1 MIRRKLWKKTYRVY
15 VQGSIQYLEKK
26 LVLQFLGSIGTPI
39 ALLVGWQVLK
49 DSQVLSL
56 LCLLGAV
63 ATFLMQLG
71 AFVAVWFG
79 VRKLGPFLLSNLT
92 TPASLAKELREG

>member
-1 MIRRKLWKKTYRVY
+1 M
-15 VQGSIQYLEKK
+15 QFGSYLCLAKWKK

-92 TPASLAKELREG
+92 TPAFLAKELREG